1 MNASAIYKKLRTL
14 IAETLGVEEE
24 EVTPEASFE
33 EDLNVDRQEL
43 VDLMVAIEEEFE
55 VRIPDEEM
63 ATIATV
69 GDAVEYLEDALA

>member
-1 MNASAIYKKLRTL
+1 MNASAIYKKLRVL
-14 IAETLGVEEE
+14 IVETLGVDEE

-55 VRIPDEEM
+55 VKIPDDDM
-63 ATIATV
+63 GNITTV

>member
-14 IAETLGVEEE
+14 IVETLGVDEE

-55 VRIPDEEM
+55 VKIPDDEM
-63 ATIATV
+63 AAIATV

>member
-14 IAETLGVEEE
+14 IVETLGVDEE
-24 EVTPEASFE
+24 EVTPDASFE

-55 VRIPDEEM
+55 VKIPDEEM
-63 ATIATV
+63 AAIATV
-69 GDAVEYLEDALA
+69 GDAVDYLEDALA